1 MLSDFE
7 EGNGSLVKQGGRT
20 GWWYVYADTLSGT
33 QTPAANALGPIA
45 AAPAPA
51 DDSPGTCNQWALH
64 STATGHT
71 QYVGVGATFVPGTG
85 TGKTAYDLSAYSG
98 ITFSVKTGST
108 QGPVYFEVLT
118 EETQSSTYGGNATDS
133 AATLNN
139 NRGMLFT
146 SIGSTWQTVYVPFSL
161 LIPRWLPSPTGGTP
175 CSATDSCQAPT
186 FVAPH
191 ALGFQF
197 SVYPDT
203 DFPTSNGS
211 YDLWLDNVALYSG
224 DNGLAPASTTLP
236 TFNDG
241 SFSSCT
247 KPTGTA
253 GKYLFSAYNIW
264 KNRFVTTTSTSG
276 ELRVQR
282 PENSNDSVSEG
293 IAYGMLLAV
302 YFNDQTLF
310 NGLWK
315 YWSDRAVS
323 GTLLMDWEYGAN
335 DAAGD
340 NGKGSASDADEDAAF
355 ALLMANKKWGGN
367 NYSSNAAT
375 LIGNIFT
382 KDVDSSSLVVKGGS
396 NYSSPS
402 PTNPS
407 YFAPAYYRLFASA
420 DTGHNWSGVV
430 DAVYTALDNISAVV
444 SDGLVPAWCGDS
456 GGKHCAAVSSNGAAT
471 DGIYQ
476 YDAHR
481 VPWRIGLDHCW
492 NGTGATH
499 ASEATAYLS
508 KTSAFFS
515 GIATASSGGG
525 IARIVDMYNTNGTAY
540 SGAQSNSMSI
550 IGAAAVGAMSGSYS
564 SFVQSAYQLVLDGV
578 NRGTIDYKAGV
589 QSGYSYYNATVGL
602 LTLLSMSGNFYV
614 LP

>member
-1 MLSDFE
+1 
-7 EGNGSLVKQGGRT
+7 VKQGGRS
-20 GWWYVYADTLSGT
+20 GWWWVFADPLTTGA
-33 QTPAANALGPIA
+33 QTPAANSIGPIA
-45 AAPAPA
+45 AAAVPA

-71 QYVGVGATFVPGTG
+71 QYVGVGATFVPGSG
-85 TGKTAYDLSAYSG
+85 TGKSPYDVSSYSG
-98 ITFSVKTGST
+98 ISFSIKAGTSG
-108 QGPVYFEVLT
+108 QGPVYFEIPT
-118 EETQSSTYGGNATDS
+118 EETQSSMYGGTATDS
-133 AATLNN
+133 AVALNN
-139 NRGMLFT
+139 NRGMLLT
-146 SIGSTWQTVYVPFSL
+146 GIGTTWQTVYIPFSN
-161 LIPRWLPSPTGGTP
+161 LIPRWLPSPSGGNP
-175 CSATDSCQAPT
+175 CAAGAKCQAPT
-186 FVAPH
+186 FVEPH
-191 ALGFQF
+191 TLAFQF
-197 SVYPDT
+197 SVYPDA
-203 DFPTSNGS
+203 DFPASNGS
-211 YDLWLDNVALYSG
+211 YDLWLDNVAFYTG
-224 DNGLAPASTTLP
+224 DNGLAPGSTTLP
-236 TFNDG
+236 TFHDG
-241 SFSSCT
+241 TFSACS
-247 KPTGTA
+247 KPSGTA
-253 GKYLFSAYNIW
+253 GKYLFSAYSTW
-264 KNRFVTTTSTSG
+264 KSRFVTTTSTSG

-315 YWSDRAVS
+315 YWSDRVVS
-323 GTLLMDWEYGAN
+323 GTMLMDWEYGAN
-335 DAAGD
+335 DGTGD
-340 NGKGSASDADEDAAF
+340 NGKGSASDADEDTAF

-367 NYSSNAAT
+367 NYSGNAST

-382 KDVDSSSLVVKGGS
+382 KDVDSGTGGSLLVKGGS
-396 NYSSPS
+396 NYGAPS

-407 YFAPAYYRLFASA
+407 YFAPAYYRLFASV

-430 DAVYTALDNISAVV
+430 DAVYAALDNISAAV

-456 GGKHCAAVSSNGAAT
+456 AGKHCNAVSSNGAAT

-481 VPWRIGLDHCW
+481 VPWRIGLDYCW
-492 NGTGATH
+492 NGASASH

-508 KTSAFFS
+508 KTSSFFS
-515 GIATASSGGG
+515 GIVTASSAGG

-540 SGAQSNSMSI
+540 SGGQPNSMSI
-550 IGAAAVGAMSGSYS
+550 VGAAAVGAMSSTSYS
-564 SFVQSAYQLVLDGV
+564 TFVQSAYQLVLDGV

-602 LTLLSMSGNFYV
+602 LTLLTMSGNFYA